1 MTFKALVV
9 LLAAALFLPACDSRN
24 PAPTSTLI
32 VNATVIDGSGADGI
46 DAAVRFDGDRIV
58 EIGDLVPLDG
68 ETVINAAGLVLAPGF
83 IDSHSHHDSRMSE
96 FRHMPGALS
105 QGITTIV
112 RGADGFSGDED
123 AFAYTS
129 QAEFNT
135 AFAANPAAINV
146 ASFSPHNSIRYAVMG
161 DDSARAAT
169 AAEIAAMAEL
179 LTADLAAGALGL
191 ATGLE
196 YEPGIYADTGEIIAL
211 ARIAA
216 SFGGR
221 YASHIRDEDDRFI
234 DALNEVLQIGAE
246 ASIPVHVSHIKLA
259 DREFWGT
266 SDTIVAMLDAAR
278 KDGIEVTADIYPYER
293 WASDL
298 GVLFPDK
305 DFSNRET
312 AEFTFAHTAAPEDIV
327 LSFYTPNP
335 DYNGLSIADIASQN
349 EADPV
354 TTLLTLSKE
363 ADDYLR
369 ETGRTASGII
379 AKGMNE
385 RDVAELMHWEYT
397 NICSD
402 GGNDGGHPRGYGAFP
417 RVLGHFVRELG
428 VLTLPE
434 AIHKM
439 TGLTA
444 ATLGIEDRGR
454 IAPGYFADLVLFD
467 PNTIADRA
475 TMADPTAMSVGI
487 GKVWVNGVL
496 AWTDGQP
503 THRYAGRI
511 VARAE

>member
-1 MTFKALVV
+1 MSFKALVV
-9 LLAAALFLPACDSRN
+9 LLVAALCLPACDSRN

-32 VNATVIDGSGADGI
+32 VNATVIDGSGADGVE
-46 DAAVRFDGDRIV
+46 AAVRFDGDRIV
-58 EIGDLVPLDG
+58 EVGDLVPLDG
-68 ETVINAAGLVLAPGF
+68 ETIIDAAGLVLAPGF
-83 IDSHSHHDSRMSE
+83 IDSHSHHDRAMEE
-96 FRHMPGALS
+96 FPHVPGVLS

-112 RGADGFSGDED
+112 RGADGMSGEEQ
-123 AFAYTS
+123 FVYTS
-129 QAEFNT
+129 QSEFNT
-135 AFAANPAAINV
+135 AFAANPAAVNV

-161 DDSARAAT
+161 DDSVRVAT
-169 AAEIAAMAEL
+169 PEEIAAMAEL
-179 LTADLAAGALGL
+179 VTADLEAGALGL
-191 ATGLE
+191 STGLE

-216 SFGGR
+216 SYGGR
-221 YASHIRDEDDRFI
+221 YASHIRDEDDLFI
-234 DALNEVLQIGAE
+234 DALNEVLEIGAE

-266 SDTIVAMLDAAR
+266 SDTIIEMLDAAR
-278 KDGIEVTADIYPYER
+278 ANGIDVTADIYPYER

-312 AEFTFAHTAAPEDIV
+312 AEYTFAHTAAPEDIF
-327 LSFYTPNP
+327 LSFFAP
-335 DYNGLSIADIASQN
+335 DPGYNGMSIAAIAAQN
-349 EADPV
+349 ETDPA
-354 TTLLTLSKE
+354 TTLLELAQA
-363 ADDYLR
+363 ADDQLR
-369 ETGRTASGII
+369 ATGQRSSWII
-379 AKGMNE
+379 VRGMDE
-385 RDVAELMHWEYT
+385 PDIAALMRWEYT

-402 GGNDGGHPRGYGAFP
+402 GANDGRHPRGYGAFP

-428 VLTLPE
+428 ALTLPE

-467 PNTIADRA
+467 PDTVADRA